1 MKYSPVG
8 YTFITNNVAQSLT
21 TGSSVNFGTIQETS
35 CAQNISLILNGQ
47 GLQIENCGT
56 YLIDSN
62 IIATIATADAEATL
76 GIYVNGVQMA
86 SIQTT
91 TPFSVRGVFQ
101 LQCGDIISL
110 QNVGESTL
118 TLSANNQPGGYNVST
133 IIQRYN

>member
-35 CAQNISLILNGQ
+35 CAQNISLLMNGQ
-47 GLQIENCGT
+47 GLQVEHCGT
-56 YLIDSN
+56 YLIDTN
-62 IIATIATADAEATL
+62 IIATTAADAEVTL
-76 GIYVNGVQMA
+76 GIYINGVQRA
-86 SIQTT
+86 SIQDTA
-91 TPFSVRGVFQ
+91 PFSIRGVFQ

-110 QNVGESTL
+110 QNASESTL
-118 TLSANNQPGGYNVST
+118 TLTANTQPGGYNVST